1 MKQYVKAVVKGVVI
15 CEKVELANN
24 FYKRFMGLMYRKSMK
39 ENEGLLLDP
48 CNQIH
53 TFGMKFTIDT
63 ITISRDNIITKIDEK
78 VEPGKVRPKV
88 KDGKKVL
95 ELTAGTSEK
104 YGLELGD
111 VIEFQEE

>member
-1 MKQYVKAVVKGVVI
+1 MKQCVKAVVNGVVI

-24 FYKRFMGLMYRKSMK
+24 FYKRFMGLMYRKSME

-53 TFGMKFTIDT
+53 TFGMKFPIDT
-63 ITISRDNIITKIDEK
+63 ITISRDNIITKIDVK
-78 VEPGKVRPKV
+78 VGPGKVRPKV

-95 ELTAGTSEK
+95 ELTAGTCEK

-111 VIEFQEE
+111 SIEFQE